1 MVLTSGGGN
10 YRGIR
15 KMETTMLRQ
24 SMFLILGLMAALT
37 LGCEKKEEAPA
48 TPDADAAETAVEE
61 GADAAE
67 DAADAVEDA
76 VDDAADAV
84 EEAAKDIK
92 VPGQ

>member
-15 KMETTMLRQ
+15 KMETTMFRQ

-48 TPDADAAETAVEE
+48 APDADAAETAVEE
-61 GADAAE
+61 GADAAVE
-67 DAADAVEDA
+67 DAAEKVGE
-76 VDDAADAV
+76 AADEV
-84 EEAAKDIK
+84 KDAAKDIK

>member
-1 MVLTSGGGN
+1 
-10 YRGIR
+10 
-15 KMETTMLRQ
+15 MLRQ

-67 DAADAVEDA
+67 DAADAVEE
-76 VDDAADAV
+76 AADKV
-84 EEAAKDIK
+84 KDAAKDIE